1 MKSYFTGKRLLL
13 YLAAAVI
20 LVLAGRGAKQAY
32 DRYLLRQ
39 RLLEE
44 EIYMFHDSYMYTSS
58 VSGTIRTVYA
68 YYMVCEPEEDKAAL
82 VEQLERLM
90 EEKQA
95 VQGARDYYREKF
107 GELCGYDDL
116 RISVEFYKPSK
127 KAPIGWQPRV
137 PYDINKDRDIG
148 ENLLLSINVP
158 WDAESIDEHTY
169 NFWGPDT
176 PFDNMKIV
184 DAYTRQTAADGSV
197 ILIPEVREKAGCG

>member
-44 EIYMFHDSYMYTSS
+44 EIYMFHDSYEYHEF
-58 VSGTIRTVYA
+58 VGAVYA

-82 VEQLERLM
+82 VNRLERLM

-107 GELCGYDDL
+107 GELCGYENLD
-116 RISVEFYKPSK
+116 ISVKFYKPSR

-137 PYDINKDRDIG
+137 PYDVNKDRELSG
-148 ENLLLSINVP
+148 NVLLSINVP

-169 NFWGPDT
+169 YFWRPDT
-176 PFDNMKIV
+176 PFDDMTFDV
-184 DAYTRQTAADGSV
+184 YTRQTAADGSV